1 MKNTE
6 DRVNHPNHYTTGDIE
21 VIKYI
26 QDKLNCTE
34 YTGYCIGNV
43 MKYISRWRHK
53 GGVED
58 LEKAKV
64 YLQWGIDAANKETNK
79 EE

>member
-64 YLQWGIDAANKETNK
+64 YLQWGIDAANKEINK